1 MKCSVAYEYARAHA
15 YVSVYMHGDNI
26 EGLRNF
32 PCIVANPTSG
42 AEHIS
47 RFVIFHV
54 AHFGGPLLGL
64 IPRI

>member
-1 MKCSVAYEYARAHA
+1 MNMRART
-15 YVSVYMHGDNI
+15 YVNVYIHRDNI

-54 AHFGGPLLGL
+54 AHDWRTDSDLYVEYGDGKP
-64 IPRI
+64 